1 VEVIVLHELTDGE
14 AELLQ
19 VLFPHLAGLLLSE
32 VEDLGESVK
41 FVARTGPGP
50 RECHGCGRPAARV
63 HDRYRRRL
71 HDLSCAGRP
80 VQVELEVRRFI
91 CDNPACSVGTF
102 AEQVDG
108 LTARQQRRTTG
119 LRSLLERVALALA
132 GRAGARLAAAVGAVV
147 ARCTLIRL
155 VRAMP
160 DPEIGSVKVLGVDD
174 WAKRRGH
181 SYASVLVD
189 METHRVIDIL
199 PDREAGTLTNWL
211 RAHPGVEVICRDRSG
226 SYAFG
231 AREGAPDAQ
240 QVADR
245 WHMGDDLGE
254 CVRKTV
260 AAHHHCVKDHY
271 AALQQAVAAAAPDP
285 EHAAE
290 EESADH
296 VENRARV
303 LRSRQLYQQV
313 QTLKADG
320 KTVTA
325 IQRELGLAK
334 GTTRRYFHAAS
345 LNEVTA
351 ALLAGWPSKLDDY
364 KPHLHQR
371 WNDGCT
377 NIKQLHREVTALGF
391 RGGYTTVYDYL
402 AHFKGRTAPPASPTP
417 PKVRHITSWIR
428 RRPDNLDDQDQ
439 LKLKEVRAACPHL
452 DTLSRHVKE
461 FAKMLTG
468 RHGDRLDTWLAAVR
482 AEDLPHLHTFA
493 NGLKRD
499 HAAVLAGLTL
509 PYSSGAVEG
518 KVCKIKFLKR
528 LMSRRANYDLLRKMA
543 LLN

>member
-1 VEVIVLHELTDGE
+1 MVLHELTGRE
-14 AELLQ
+14 VTLLQ
-19 VLFPHLAGLLLSE
+19 MLFPHLAGLVLSE
-32 VEDLGESVK
+32 VEDLGDSVK
-41 FVARTGPGP
+41 IVARTGPEP
-50 RECHGCGRPAARV
+50 RECHGCGRSAVRV

-71 HDLSCAGRP
+71 RDLSCAGRP
-80 VQVELEVRRFI
+80 VQVELEARRFI
-91 CDNPACSVGTF
+91 CDNPACSVATF

-108 LTARQQRRTTG
+108 LTARQQRRTIG

-160 DPEIGSVKVLGVDD
+160 DPEIGLVKVLGVDD

-189 METHRVIDIL
+189 MDAHRVIDIL
-199 PDREAGTLTNWL
+199 PDREAGTLADWL

-231 AREGAPDAQ
+231 ARQGAPDAQ

-245 WHMGDDLGE
+245 WHMWDDLGE

-260 AAHHHCVKDHY
+260 AAHHRRVKDRY

-290 EESADH
+290 QETVDH

-303 LRSRQLYQQV
+303 LRARQLYQQV

-325 IQRELGLAK
+325 IQRDLGLAK
-334 GTTRRYFHAAS
+334 GTARRYFHAAGVE
-345 LNEVTA
+345 EVTT

-364 KPHLHQR
+364 KPNLHQR

-377 NIKQLHREVTALGF
+377 NITQLHREITAQGF
-391 RGGYTTVYDYL
+391 RGSYTTVYAYL
-402 AHFKGRTAPPASPTP
+402 VAFKGKTAPPAVQAP

-428 RRPDNLDDQDQ
+428 RRPDKLDADEQVR
-439 LKLKEVRAACPHL
+439 LKEVRAAC
-452 DTLSRHVKE
+452 
-461 FAKMLTG
+461 
-468 RHGDRLDTWLAAVR
+468 
-482 AEDLPHLHTFA
+482 
-493 NGLKRD
+493 
-499 HAAVLAGLTL
+499 
-509 PYSSGAVEG
+509 
-518 KVCKIKFLKR
+518 
-528 LMSRRANYDLLRKMA
+528 
-543 LLN
+543 

>member
-1 VEVIVLHELTDGE
+1 MEVIVLRELTDGE
-14 AELLQ
+14 ANLLQ
-19 VLFPHLAGLLLSE
+19 VLFPHLAGLTLSE

-41 FVARTGPGP
+41 IIARTGPGP
-50 RECHGCGRPAARV
+50 RECRGCDRPAARV

-71 HDLSCAGRP
+71 RDLSCAGRP

-91 CDNPACSVGTF
+91 CDNPECSVATF

-132 GRAGARLAAAVGAVV
+132 GRAGARLAGAIGAVV
-147 ARCTLIRL
+147 AQSTLIRL

-189 METHRVIDIL
+189 MDDHRVIDIL
-199 PDREAGTLTNWL
+199 PDREAGTLADWL

-245 WHMGDDLGE
+245 WHMWDDLGE
-254 CVRKTV
+254 CVQKTV
-260 AAHHHCVKDHY
+260 AAHHRCVKDHY
-271 AALQQAVAAAAPDP
+271 AALQQALAAAAPDP

-290 EESADH
+290 QETADH
-296 VENRARV
+296 IENRARV
-303 LRSRQLYQQV
+303 LRTRQLYQQV
-313 QTLKADG
+313 QDLKADG

-325 IQRELGLAK
+325 IQRELRLAK
-334 GTTRRYFHAAS
+334 GTARRYFHAAS
-345 LNEVTA
+345 VEEVTA
-351 ALLAGWPSKLDDY
+351 GLLAGWPSKLDDY
-364 KPHLHQR
+364 KPYLHQR

-377 NIKQLHREVTALGF
+377 NITQLHREITEQGF
-391 RGGYTTVYDYL
+391 RGGYTTVYAYL
-402 AHFKGRTAPPASPTP
+402 APFKGKTAPPATPAP
-417 PKVRHITSWIR
+417 PKIRHISSWIR
-428 RRPDNLDDQDQ
+428 RRPDNLDPDEQV
-439 LKLKEVRAACPHL
+439 KLKEVRAACPDL
-452 DTLSRHVKE
+452 DALRSHVEE
-461 FAKMLTG
+461 FAKILTG
-468 RHGDRLDTWLAAVR
+468 RHGDRLDGWIAAIR
-482 AEDLPHLHTFA
+482 AKDLPHLHTFA
-493 NGLKRD
+493 NGLERD
-499 HAAVLAGLTL
+499 HAAVVAGLTL

-528 LMSRRANYDLLRKMA
+528 LMFGRANYDLLRKMA